1 MGRDIRRFRE
11 KKGFYRHGAFKK
23 LLAKIQFRISPH
35 KMIFINSEK
44 KDSVTDVI
52 SAYLQY
58 FGINFCRIDYE
69 DSIKNYCIRL
79 SDETYRF
86 SFEYQN
92 NSINLDKDATFFFRR
107 GAIKF
112 NVPINNSDDFNSD
125 AKKFLQNEIDTIHAS
140 LPYLGEYINTFE
152 KEKYCNKLIN
162 LKYASDIGMNIPNTV
177 VTNSKK
183 EAIDF
188 CTKYSKVITKPIG
201 NAHIGFVAGNEI
213 FHSTG
218 TRVVELEDMHKL
230 DEDWTHVV
238 AGI

>member
-1 MGRDIRRFRE
+1 MIYLLSNQNDSTSDLISEYLRYFGTD
-11 KKGFYRHGAFKK
+11 FYR
-23 LLAKIQFRISPH
+23 L
-35 KMIFINSEK
+35 
-44 KDSVTDVI
+44 
-52 SAYLQY
+52 
-58 FGINFCRIDYE
+58 DYQ
-69 DSIKNYCIRL
+69 DSIQTFTMRL
-79 SDETYRF
+79 SDNAQEFGFQHLGCEYVMDRDSTY
-86 SFEYQN
+86 
-92 NSINLDKDATFFFRR
+92 FFRR

-112 NVPINNSDDFNSD
+112 NVPISNSDEFNPD
-125 AKKFLQNEIDTIHAS
+125 AKKFLENEIDTIHAS
-140 LPYLGEYINTFE
+140 LPYLAENINTFE

>member
-1 MGRDIRRFRE
+1 
-11 KKGFYRHGAFKK
+11 
-23 LLAKIQFRISPH
+23 
-35 KMIFINSEK
+35 
-44 KDSVTDVI
+44 
-52 SAYLQY
+52 
-58 FGINFCRIDYE
+58 
-69 DSIKNYCIRL
+69 
-79 SDETYRF
+79 
-86 SFEYQN
+86 
-92 NSINLDKDATFFFRR
+92 
-107 GAIKF
+107 
-112 NVPINNSDDFNSD
+112 
-125 AKKFLQNEIDTIHAS
+125 
-140 LPYLGEYINTFE
+140 
-152 KEKYCNKLIN
+152 
-162 LKYASDIGMNIPNTV
+162 MNIPNTV